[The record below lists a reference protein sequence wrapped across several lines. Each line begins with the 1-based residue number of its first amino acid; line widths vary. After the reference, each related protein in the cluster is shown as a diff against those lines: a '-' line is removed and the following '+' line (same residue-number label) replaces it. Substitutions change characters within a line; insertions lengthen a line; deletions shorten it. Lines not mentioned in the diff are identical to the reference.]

1 MSEAK
6 LLRALADKIDDLESV
21 TLFPGDISD
30 PGEITVAWT
39 AGSDHEGYQPLNAAI
54 GALVKQHWNALRSQV
69 VKQRQ
74 ADVQAARTTWTASIN
89 GTAGAD
95 PVGPSQVSEVPLR
108 KVIG

>member
-69 VKQRQ
+69 VKQRET
-74 ADVQAARTTWTASIN
+74 DVQSARMALRDGIPMTEKPAAIS
-89 GTAGAD
+89 
-95 PVGPSQVSEVPLR
+95 PSVEAALR
-108 KVIG
+108 KVAG